1 LILLASYIGDEVM
14 IAVLQRLVVVCVLF
28 LPLGCGGS
36 TSEIGPAETT
46 PEMTEEQKAEMQQGM
61 EESLK
66 HMPKDQQEKYREKM
80 KQNEKSSQ

>member
-1 LILLASYIGDEVM
+1 MKTTLRTLAL
-14 IAVLQRLVVVCVLF
+14 ACVLI

-46 PEMTEEQKAEMQQGM
+46 PEMTEEQKAEMNQGM

-66 HMPKDQQEKYREKM
+66 HMPKDQQEKYRKIME
-80 KQNEKSSQ
+80 QNKNNSQ